1 MQLKALNEQYG
12 IDGALEFQSEQHT
25 AMAYIKTAYSTAK
38 VSIYGAQVLS
48 FIPKGKDDLLFVSSK
63 SFYQEGKAIRGG
75 IPVCWPWFKA
85 HPTDSTKPSHG
96 FARISRWEVLSTKK
110 EGDEVVISL
119 GLKSDDRT
127 KDFFPYDFEAM
138 LEVTVGKGLNLEL
151 TTKNMDS
158 KPFDVSAALHTYF
171 NISDIANV
179 KLRGLHKT
187 AYKDDVLGIDAL
199 QEDEMVTFS
208 GRTDRR
214 YKETEGEVSII
225 DGDKTIKVGKKDS
238 KITVVWN
245 PGAEL
250 ASQMADLGNNDYKK
264 MVCVESANSLNDTIT
279 IQPGTFH
286 CLGTTIFRV

>member
-1 MQLKALNEQYG
+1 MQLKELNEQYG

-25 AMAYIKTAYSTAK
+25 EMAYIKTAYSTAK

-48 FIPKGKDDLLFVSSK
+48 FIPKGKDDLLFVSSQ

-75 IPVCWPWFKA
+75 IPVCWPWFNA

-96 FARISRWEVLSTKK
+96 FARISSWEVLSTKK

-127 KDFFPYDFEAM
+127 KDFFPYDFEAV
-138 LEVTVGKGLNLEL
+138 LEVTVGKSLNVEL
-151 TTKNMDS
+151 TTTNVDS

-171 NISDIANV
+171 NIFDIASV

-187 AYKDDVLGIDAL
+187 AYKDDVLGIDAV

-214 YKETEGEVSII
+214 YKETEADVSII
-225 DGDKTIKVGKKDS
+225 DVNKNIKVGKKGS

-250 ASQMADLGNNDYKK
+250 ASQMVDLGNDDYKK

-279 IQPGTFH
+279 IQPGTSH
-286 CLGTTIFRV
+286 CLGTTIF

>member
-1 MQLKALNEQYG
+1 MQLKELNELYG
-12 IDGALEFQSEQHT
+12 IDGALAFQSEQHT
-25 AMAYIKTAYSTAK
+25 EMAYIKTAYSTAK

-48 FIPKGKDDLLFVSSK
+48 FIPKGKDDLLFVSSQ

-75 IPVCWPWFKA
+75 IPVCWPWFNA
-85 HPTDSTKPSHG
+85 HPTDNTKPSHG
-96 FARISRWEVLSTKK
+96 FARISSWEVLSTKK

-127 KDFFPYDFEAM
+127 KDFFPYDFEAV
-138 LEVTVGKGLNLEL
+138 LEVTVGKSLNAEL
-151 TTKNMDS
+151 TTTNVDS

-171 NISDIANV
+171 NISDIASV

-187 AYKDDVLGIDAL
+187 AYKDDVLGIDAV

-214 YKETEGEVSII
+214 YKETEADVSII
-225 DGDKTIKVGKKDS
+225 DANKNIKVGKKGS

-250 ASQMADLGNNDYKK
+250 ASQMADLGDVDYKK

-279 IQPGTFH
+279 IQPGTSH
-286 CLGTTIFRV
+286 CLGTTIF

>member
-1 MQLKALNEQYG
+1 MQLKELNEQYG
-12 IDGALEFQSEQHT
+12 IDGALEFQSEHHT
-25 AMAYIKTAYSTAK
+25 EMAYIKTAYSTAK

-75 IPVCWPWFKA
+75 IPVCWPWFNA

-96 FARISRWEVLSTKK
+96 FARISSWEVLYTKK

-127 KDFFPYDFEAM
+127 KGFFPYDFEAV
-138 LEVTVGKGLNLEL
+138 LEVTIGKSLNVEL
-151 TTKNMDS
+151 TTKNVDS

-171 NISDIANV
+171 NISDIATI
-179 KLRGLHKT
+179 KLHGLHKT
-187 AYKDDVLGIDAL
+187 AYKDDVLGIDAV

-214 YKETEGEVSII
+214 YKETAGEVSII
-225 DGDKTIKVGKKDS
+225 DADKTIKVGKKGS
-238 KITVVWN
+238 KITAVWN

-250 ASQMADLGNNDYKK
+250 ASQMADLGNEDYKK

-279 IQPGTFH
+279 LQPGTSH
-286 CLGTTIFRV
+286 CLGTTIF